1 MKASQVAWI
10 VSLAAFVC
18 TALIGQA
25 EMLAE
30 PWRHLVSVIAI
41 IATAISGFMVQHPWS
56 GDERRQDT
64 GPSYFVV
71 RDGIAQRVTRDGFEM
86 VLKDSHEQSAPQPLK
101 VVNG

>member
-41 IATAISGFMVQHPWS
+41 IATAISGFI
-56 GDERRQDT
+56 RR
-64 GPSYFVV
+64 
-71 RDGIAQRVTRDGFEM
+71 
-86 VLKDSHEQSAPQPLK
+86 
-101 VVNG
+101 